1 MSVLDAVR
9 VLALRQPQQPALIAG
24 QRTLGYRQLLAA
36 VDRLAAELQALG
48 IGTLALYGDNGIG
61 WIVADLAAQAAGICC
76 VPLPRFFSDGQLQHV
91 LRDSGADAIL
101 ADEGR
106 FDDLPGWRMQAAP
119 AGMDAWS
126 LLRRAPGAAVRLPA
140 CTRKITYTSGTTG
153 TPKGVCLSAAS
164 QLAVAR
170 SLARASAAR
179 PADRHLCLLPL
190 ATLLENIGGV
200 YAPLLAGASVCVPG
214 QAEVGMDGAAGLRV
228 GDLVAS
234 LHRQQ
239 ASTTILV
246 PQLLAALV
254 EAGEAGLPLPPT
266 LRFVAV
272 GGAPVSARLLER
284 AQRLGVPVFEGYGLS
299 ESASVV
305 ALNTADARRPGSVG
319 RVLPHL
325 RLRFAADGEI
335 LVRGAGFLGYC
346 GGPPNGD
353 EWVATGDTGHL
364 DDDGFLYLDGRK
376 KSMFI
381 TAFGRNVAPEW
392 VERELIQQPAIAQ
405 AAVFGEARPWNVAVI
420 VPRAGSGQD
429 IAAAIAAANRDLPDY
444 ARVRCWLVAD
454 RAFTPAS
461 GLLTAN
467 GRVRHDA
474 VASCYR
480 ARIDA
485 LYGHPAPAGPAR
497 CADRSQALD
506 LQDAVARFR
515 VESA

>member
-1 MSVLDAVR
+1 M
-9 VLALRQPQQPALIAG
+9 LAQRQPQHPALIAG
-24 QRTLGYRQLLAA
+24 AQTLCYAQLLVA
-36 VDRLAAELQALG
+36 VDRLAAHFQELG
-48 IGTLALYGDNGIG
+48 IGTLALYADNRIG

-101 ADEGR
+101 TNECR
-106 FDDLPGWRMQAAP
+106 FDDLPGWRAQATP
-119 AGMDAWS
+119 AGMDAWL
-126 LLRRAPGAAVRLPA
+126 LLRRATGAAARLPA
-140 CTRKITYTSGTTG
+140 GTQKITYTSGTTG

-170 SLARASAAR
+170 SLARASDAR

-200 YAPLLAGASVCVPG
+200 YAPLLAGASVCVLG

-234 LHRQQ
+234 LQRQQ
-239 ASTTILV
+239 ATTTILV
-246 PQLLAALV
+246 PQLLSALV
-254 EAGEAGLPLPPT
+254 EAGEAGLRLSPT

-305 ALNTADARRPGSVG
+305 ALNTAGAHRPGSVG

-346 GGPPNGD
+346 GDQSQGE
-353 EWVATGDTGHL
+353 EWVATGDIGHL

-405 AAVFGEARPWNVAVI
+405 AAVFGEGRPWNVAVI
-420 VPRAGSGQD
+420 VPRACSSQD
-429 IAAAIAAANRDLPDY
+429 VAAAIAAANRDLPDY

-454 RAFTPAS
+454 RPFTPAN

-474 VASCYR
+474 VVSSYR

-485 LYGHPAPAGPAR
+485 LYRQDTPVGLTCSANRSRATDLTATVAAVRVQPA
-497 CADRSQALD
+497 
-506 LQDAVARFR
+506 
-515 VESA
+515 

>member
-9 VLALRQPQQPALIAG
+9 ALAQRQPQQPALIAG
-24 QRTLGYRQLLAA
+24 QRTLGYAQLLAA
-36 VDRLAAELQALG
+36 VDRLAADLQELG
-48 IGTLALYGDNGIG
+48 IGTLALYADNGIG

-91 LRDSGADAIL
+91 LHDSGADAIL

-106 FDDLPGWRMQAAP
+106 FDGLPGWRAEAAP

-126 LLRRAPGAAVRLPA
+126 LLRRAQAAVRLPA
-140 CTRKITYTSGTTG
+140 GTQKITYTSGTTG

-164 QLAVAR
+164 QFAVAR
-170 SLARASAAR
+170 SLARASDAR
-179 PADRHLCLLPL
+179 PTDRHLCLLPL

-214 QAEVGMDGAAGLRV
+214 QAEVGMDGAAGLRA

-234 LHRQQ
+234 LQRQQ
-239 ASTTILV
+239 ATTTILV
-246 PQLLAALV
+246 PQLLSALV
-254 EAGEAGLPLPPT
+254 EAGEAGLRLPPT

-305 ALNTADARRPGSVG
+305 ALNTAGARRPGSVG

-325 RLRFAADGEI
+325 WLRFAADGEI

-346 GGPPNGD
+346 GGPKNGD
-353 EWVATGDTGHL
+353 EWVATGDVGHL

-405 AAVFGEARPWNVAVI
+405 VAVFGEGRPWNVAVI
-420 VPRAGSGQD
+420 VPRPGSSQD
-429 IAAAIAAANRDLPDY
+429 VEAAVAAANRDLPDY
-444 ARVRCWLVAD
+444 ARVRAWLLAD
-454 RAFTPAS
+454 RAFTADG

-485 LYGHPAPAGPAR
+485 LYGRSRPIGPMFS
-497 CADRSQALD
+497 ADRSPAMDVL
-506 LQDAVARFR
+506 ARAPDVR
-515 VESA
+515 AEPA